1 MSCES
6 WDSNAK
12 YDVLSKP
19 IQGNLL
25 DPITCYLGEHMEKYL
40 THPYASPLFGN
51 FSGLPPMLIQ
61 AGDAEV
67 LRDEI
72 TLLAYKA
79 SLAGVKVRH
88 ELYEDSVSLRSASRP
103 SFRTFLK
110 MAYVFGLPFIKQ
122 VHVFHTYPF
131 LEVARRAFLSCRD
144 FVKYQLPEWQTRS
157 PEALGGKT
165 EQEMEEEIDNRD
177 AKVVDGNGVEV
188 SLEEAVEGDWAGE
201 TSQDESSSEQESRD
215 DMDPSWIKLQD
226 EAVPSP
232 WSSPPTSDD
241 EDHAL
246 DDIPSKVPDSPST
259 QSNEAGWPSPL
270 RSIQSTIYSIVEATS
285 ASLVGGGSSQPHP
298 ESSQPLPQI
307 LPPSPRFKTNG
318 NSVPIMQTP
327 TPQSLTNSPTKRH
340 HRRTP
345 SSQYPL
351 RGAPLSHGSTSNA
364 NGFLSIEPHEQA
376 PPKPVVRRMT
386 SHPDISSL
394 CDSWA
399 STGSVSQTVNFY
411 KTSPSS
417 FLNSASLTIT
427 QARPSGSTSISKSG
441 GQDDKS
447 AHQHQTMRKS
457 ISGLFFTPAS
467 SKQ

>member
-6 WDSNAK
+6 WDDNAK

-79 SLAGVKVRH
+79 SLADVKVRH
-88 ELYEDSVSLRSASRP
+88 ELYEDAVSHRSYSQP
-103 SFRTFLK
+103 SLWTFLK
-110 MAYVFGLPFIKQ
+110 ITYVFCITQ

-131 LEVARRAFLSCRD
+131 LDVAHRAFLSCRE
-144 FVKYQLPEWQTRS
+144 FVKYQLPEWQTSS
-157 PEALGGKT
+157 PEALGGQT
-165 EQEMEEEIDNRD
+165 EQEMEEEIDNND
-177 AKVVDGNGVEV
+177 AKVVDGDGVEV
-188 SLEEAVEGDWAGE
+188 SLEDAVDDGWAGE
-201 TSQDESSSEQESRD
+201 TSQDESSSEQGSRD
-215 DMDPSWIKLQD
+215 DMNSSWIKVQD
-226 EAVPSP
+226 ESVPSP
-232 WSSPPTSDD
+232 WPSPPTSDD

-246 DDIPSKVPDSPST
+246 HNTPPKVPRSPST
-259 QSNEAGWPSPL
+259 QSNGAGWPTPL
-270 RSIQSTIYSIVEATS
+270 KSIQSTLSSIVKGTS
-285 ASLVGGGSSQPHP
+285 ISLIGGGSSQSQP
-298 ESSQPLPQI
+298 ESSQPLQTI
-307 LPPSPRFKTNG
+307 PPSPRFKTNG
-318 NSVPIMQTP
+318 GSIPAIQTP
-327 TPQSLTNSPTKRH
+327 VPQSPSPPTKRH

-351 RGAPLSHGSTSNA
+351 RGALPSHGSTTGG
-364 NGFLSIEPHEQA
+364 NGFLTIEPHEQA

-399 STGSVSQTVNFY
+399 STGPANQTVNFY

-417 FLNSASLTIT
+417 LLNSASLVFM
-427 QARPSGSTSISKSG
+427 QGRPNGSTSTTSRSS
-441 GQDDKS
+441 GQDGRSSD
-447 AHQHQTMRKS
+447 QHQAMGKS
-457 ISGLFFTPAS
+457 LSGLFLTPAS
-467 SKQ
+467 SQR

>member
-6 WDSNAK
+6 WDGNAK

-51 FSGLPPMLIQ
+51 FGGLPPMLIQ

-88 ELYEDSVSLRSASRP
+88 ELYEDAVSLGSCSR
-103 SFRTFLK
+103 FLGFLK
-110 MAYVFGLPFIKQ
+110 SVYVFGLPFITQ

-131 LEVARRAFLSCRD
+131 LEVAHRAFLSCRE
-144 FVKYQLPEWQTRS
+144 FVKYQLPEWQTSS

-165 EQEMEEEIDNRD
+165 EQEMEEEIDSHD

-188 SLEEAVEGDWAGE
+188 SLEDAVEGGWAGE
-201 TSQDESSSEQESRD
+201 TSQDESSSEQGSRD

-226 EAVPSP
+226 ETVPSP
-232 WSSPPTSDD
+232 WPSPPTSDD

-246 DDIPSKVPDSPST
+246 RGTPPRVPKPPSVQPT
-259 QSNEAGWPSPL
+259 ETGWSSPL
-270 RSIQSTIYSIVEATS
+270 KRIQSALSSIVEATS
-285 ASLVGGGSSQPHP
+285 ASLVGGGSNQPHP
-298 ESSQPLPQI
+298 ESPRLLSQITSPS
-307 LPPSPRFKTNG
+307 SPRLKTAG
-318 NSVPIMQTP
+318 GSVPMIQTP
-327 TPQSLTNSPTKRH
+327 TPQSPTNSSTKRH

-351 RGAPLSHGSTSNA
+351 RGTLPSHGSTSSA

-376 PPKPVVRRMT
+376 PPRPMIRRMS
-386 SHPDISSL
+386 SHPDISLL

-399 STGSVSQTVNFY
+399 NTEPANQTVNFY
-411 KTSPSS
+411 KTSPST
-417 FLNSASLTIT
+417 FLGSTSLGFT
-427 QARPSGSTSISKSG
+427 QARPGGSISASRSG
-441 GQDDKS
+441 CQDGGGS
-447 AHQHQTMRKS
+447 HHRVVRKS
-457 ISGLFFTPAS
+457 ISGLFLTPAS
-467 SKQ
+467 SK